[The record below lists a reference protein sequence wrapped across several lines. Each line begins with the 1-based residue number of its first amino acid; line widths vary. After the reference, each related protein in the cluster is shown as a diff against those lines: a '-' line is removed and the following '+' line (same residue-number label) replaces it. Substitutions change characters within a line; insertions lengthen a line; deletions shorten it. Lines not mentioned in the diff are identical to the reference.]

1 MVTGVIQSYTV
12 ANICCMFGF
21 MFYAFTV
28 NERIVDTYIERDYL
42 RDYLEHEVDRK
53 TAQLEKAMNTLQLT
67 QADLVQ
73 SAKLASLGTLAAG
86 IAHEINNSLNYVSGA
101 IKPIEKIL
109 RNIDLGESKV
119 KIEALFNA
127 ASEGLSLTF
136 SIIKSLK
143 NYTGLNQAKF
153 NDVSVYE
160 TLKSVEKLI
169 HSNLRQVELKIEVP
183 QELRIFGNVVGLNQ
197 IFMNLIGNA
206 VDAMEGKGSITIR
219 SVETSDLTVILITD
233 TGKGIEDGVMERIF
247 EPFFT
252 TKDVGK
258 GTGLGLHIVMTEVK
272 RHHGNIS
279 VESAPDK
286 GTTFRLEFPR
296 YEVSTEWSAA

>member
-1 MVTGVIQSYTV
+1 M
-12 ANICCMFGF
+12 
-21 MFYAFTV
+21 
-28 NERIVDTYIERDYL
+28 
-42 RDYLEHEVDRK
+42 
-53 TAQLEKAMNTLQLT
+53 
-67 QADLVQ
+67 
-73 SAKLASLGTLAAG
+73 GTLAAG